1 MKKLW
6 IVLGS
11 LFLIAVVGFFL
22 VGNNDGFVP
31 GKLRRDL
38 SRAFSGSTRPEV
50 YRGDW
55 ESLKERGRVRI
66 ITSPSE
72 DLFLTRD
79 GIPRGYEVD
88 IACEFARRS
97 NLECVVIEAPS
108 YDSILP
114 WVQRGAADIA
124 VASLTVTPD
133 RSEKYL
139 STRPLKNVYEYLVG
153 PSGESI
159 ADISELASKTLALRA
174 GSSYMETVHHLQDSL
189 NISIRV
195 DTVPGDMHTEEIL
208 YEISRGTYDYTLA
221 DSDIARAALSYM
233 DTIDTL
239 LRVSDL
245 RNVAWFL
252 RKDSK
257 NTTARLDSYLR
268 EYQVL
273 GDLNK
278 PRRGDLPT
286 IRETN
291 TLRVITR
298 NNSASYWI
306 HRGKEVGFDYE
317 LAKAFAGTLGVNLK
331 LLVADSRD
339 ELLSAL
345 QNGRADI
352 AAATITRTKKREED
366 AAFSVPYLRTQEMIV
381 TQADEAGE
389 SSVQTV
395 EDLAGAEIV
404 IRRGSA
410 YEQTL
415 RNLRE
420 ESGIEFTVITLDE
433 TVETEEILW
442 KVAEGEYDMTLA
454 DEYLVLIE
462 LNHGRNLALG
472 PALSEERGIAWAMGK
487 NAPLLKE
494 AVDEFFTTGTYR
506 PRGLHYNMLYNT
518 YFSRGTRRQ
527 RREERADIQNRLS
540 EFDELIRT
548 YAQKQDFDW
557 RLIAAL
563 IYQESMFDP
572 RAESWVGA
580 RGLMQLMPATARQF
594 ISGDLFNPENNL
606 YAGTRYLERLINRFD
621 SDLAWSERF
630 NFTLASYNA
639 GYGHVRDAQRLAAR
653 KGLAPDVWFGN
664 VEEAMLL
671 LSQPKYYKNARYGY
685 CRGHEP
691 VQYVDNITTLFD
703 RYRQIVD

>member
-6 IVLGS
+6 IFLGS
-11 LFLIAVVGFFL
+11 FFLIAVMVSFTL
-22 VGNNDGFVP
+22 VQTDFVP
-31 GKLRRDL
+31 GKLRTNL
-38 SRAFSGSTRPEV
+38 SHVFAGSNAPEE

-55 ESLKERGRVRI
+55 ESMKDRGRLRV

-72 DLFLTRD
+72 DIFLTRD
-79 GIPRGYEVD
+79 GMSRGYEED

-114 WVQRGAADIA
+114 WVQRGVADIA

-133 RSEKYL
+133 RSENYL
-139 STRPLKNVYEYLVG
+139 STRPLKNVYEYLIG

-159 ADISELASKTLALRA
+159 SDISELASKTLALRP
-174 GSSYMETVHHLQDSL
+174 GSSYMGTVHHLRDSL

-239 LRVSDL
+239 MRVSDL

-257 NTTARLDSYLR
+257 NTKARLDSYLR

-278 PRRGDLPT
+278 LQTGDLPI
-286 IRETN
+286 IREAN
-291 TLRVITR
+291 ALRVITR

-306 HRGKEVGFDYE
+306 HRGKEVGFDFE
-317 LAKAFAGTLGVNLK
+317 LAKAFARKLGVNLK
-331 LLVADSRD
+331 ILVADSRD
-339 ELLSAL
+339 ELLSAV

-352 AAATITRTKKREED
+352 AAATITRTQKREED
-366 AAFSVPYLRTQEMIV
+366 AAFSVPYLRTREKIV
-381 TQADEAGE
+381 TRANEAGE

-410 YEQTL
+410 YEETL
-415 RNLRE
+415 KNLRKT
-420 ESGIEFTVITLDE
+420 SGMDFTITTLDE

-462 LNHGRNLALG
+462 LNRGRNLALG
-472 PALSEERGIAWAMGK
+472 PALSQEREIAWALRT
-487 NAPLLKE
+487 NAPLLKD
-494 AVDEFFTTGTYR
+494 AVDEFFTTGDYR
-506 PRGLHYNMLYNT
+506 PRSLQYNMLYNT
-518 YFSRGTRRQ
+518 YFSRGTTGQSRA
-527 RREERADIQNRLS
+527 ERADIQNRLS
-540 EFDELIRT
+540 EFDELIQK
-548 YAQKQDFDW
+548 YAQKHDFDW
-557 RLIAAL
+557 RLIAAQ

-572 RAESWVGA
+572 RAESWAGA

-594 ISGDLFNPENNL
+594 ISGNLFNPEKNI
-606 YAGTRYLERLINRFD
+606 YAGTQYMTRLINRFD
-621 SDLAWSERF
+621 RELSWNERF
-630 NFTLASYNA
+630 NFALASYNA
-639 GYGHVRDAQRLAAR
+639 GYGHVRDAQRLAVR
-653 KGLAPDVWFGN
+653 KGLEPDVWFGN
-664 VEEAMLL
+664 VEEAILL
-671 LSQPKYYKNARYGY
+671 LSQPKYYQNARYGY
-685 CRGHEP
+685 CRGYEP